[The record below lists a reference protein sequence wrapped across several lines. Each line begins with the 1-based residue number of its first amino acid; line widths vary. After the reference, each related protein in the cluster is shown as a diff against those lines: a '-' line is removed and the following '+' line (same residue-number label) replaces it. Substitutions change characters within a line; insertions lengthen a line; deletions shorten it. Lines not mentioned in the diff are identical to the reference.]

1 MELREIKGKVDFA
14 IITIREDELKAVL
27 KRFPGETVESHN
39 RFYRVSKVPV
49 GEGSTVLVAIARAFE
64 QGTGEAQ
71 TIARHIID
79 DLDPHWILVVGIA
92 GGVPDS
98 EHTLG
103 DVVLSTRVND
113 LTVHAHQEAAPTQYA
128 LSGGPSTHSVTKLIM
143 ALPMLESKFEGWN
156 TQDSIGRQR
165 PAVDLSK
172 PESFYGDEE
181 WQKKVRDSLNHH
193 FGPSVASR
201 EPLVRAGPIDSSDGL
216 IKDTKTLQHWLT
228 LTRDALA
235 VEMEAAGVYRAVR
248 SGGREYA
255 FLSIRGLSDIVGFK
269 RHPDWTAYACHS
281 AAAFTHALIKSG
293 LVKRR
298 AEAPTPEQHF
308 ASVHPREAH
317 ERYRQG
323 NELLARVRLFADL
336 KETHDGWG
344 VRIEERRARP
354 PLGEYLHVVKSKGP
368 HLTEYPLAAVAQIT
382 PEVLD
387 AFLTDAHEHYRIR
400 DPRVHSTLVY
410 EGAAPDATLAAQA
423 HDKGLLLQ
431 SITEYMG
438 VPNFSSYLS
447 EQSRQLQSTDAYL
460 SQFYIEQR
468 AVITVESRDTS
479 TDDALERV
487 QQWMN
492 ERLGHLV
499 LVLGDFGTGKT
510 FLLRELALRMA
521 RDVPQGPIPLFIEL
535 RRLEKKPTLDE
546 LIASQLAHA
555 KMNTIPV
562 EAIRVMLGDGRI
574 ALLFDGFDEYVQR
587 VTYPRA
593 AEHLS
598 TLIQVASDKT
608 KIVITSRTQ
617 HFESEH
623 QVREALTKGSS
634 SPRGYQLM
642 RLQPFTKEQ
651 IHRFMAKRLGDPIEA
666 AKRSLLLDELPDL
679 PSLAVNPRMLSFI
692 LDLPEEDLRKAK
704 ERHQS
709 MTRAGLYELLLD
721 RWFQGETLRIGPG
734 LSTKQRWGAVTELAM
749 KLWLTGEP
757 AISLHELSNE
767 FVETIQKLE
776 DRRLEPGEA
785 QHQIGS
791 GTLLVRDEQ
800 KKFSFI
806 HQSVME
812 WLVAK
817 KIAGSIQ
824 QGTTVPEL
832 ASQTLSGLMV
842 EFLCE
847 LAGGRQ
853 AEQWAQTALD
863 ASGDAKLHK
872 NALTLL
878 GKLGVEPRARKS
890 RAGQDLRGENFS
902 GKDLSNLDF
911 SGADFTGVS
920 LVRAKLTGAILVGA
934 RFQRAD
940 LSEANLERAD
950 LSGADLSGARLLE
963 ASMLGAT
970 LKGTRF
976 HQAKLLKARFDS
988 GALDG
993 REDDL
998 WGAAHSQSGSPVPT
1012 VSASSYYS
1020 SVAYSPDGRLLAAGC
1035 GCSLQLWDME
1045 SGLLLRVLQEHE
1057 RPISCVAFS
1066 PDGKTL
1072 ASGSEDSTVR
1082 LWDAD
1087 KGTERR
1093 VLKGHSYSVRSVVF
1107 SPDGKT
1113 LASGSDDNTVRLWDA
1128 DKGTERRVLKGHS
1141 YSVRSVAFSPDGK
1154 TLASGSFDN
1163 TVRLWD
1169 ADKDTDRRVLK
1180 GHSQSVWSVAFSPDG
1195 KTLASGSVDNTVRL
1209 WDADKGTERRV
1220 LKGHS
1225 QGVWSV
1231 AFSPDGKTLA
1241 SGSDDNTVHLWD
1253 ADKGTERLLKG
1264 HSQGVRSVAF
1274 SPDGKTLA
1282 SGSGDKTMRLWDAA
1296 KGTERLLKGHAQ
1308 GVWSVA
1314 FSPDGKTLASG
1325 SRDNTMRLWDADKG
1339 AERRVV
1345 KGHSQGVWSVAFSP
1359 DGKTLASGSDDNTVR
1374 LWDADKGTERRVLK
1388 GHSQSVWSVAF
1399 SPDGKTLASGSVDN
1413 TVRLWD
1419 ADKGTERRV
1428 LKGHSYSVRSVAFSP
1443 DGKTLASGSDDNTM
1457 RLWDADK
1464 GTERRVLKGHSQ
1476 GVWSVAFSPDGK
1488 TLASGS
1494 FDNTVHLW
1502 DADKGT
1508 ERLLKG
1514 HSQGVWSVAFSPD
1527 GKTLASGSDDNT
1539 VRLWDVAS
1547 GECLAVLVSL
1557 AEGWVAFTP
1566 DGRYRSEGA
1575 LGGAFW
1581 HAISLC
1587 RFEPGELE
1595 PYLPLRVPQN
1605 ELLYSLPR

>member
-1 MELREIKGKVDFA
+1 MRQDRMELREIKGKVDFA
-14 IITIREDELKAVL
+14 IITIRDDELKAVL
-27 KRFPGETVESHN
+27 ERFPGETVESHN
-39 RFYRVSKVPV
+39 RFYRVSTVPM
-49 GEGSTVLVAIARAFE
+49 GEGSTALVAIARAF
-64 QGTGEAQ
+64 QPGTGEAQ
-71 TIARHIID
+71 AIARDIIE

-92 GGVPDS
+92 GGVPDF

-113 LTVHAHQEAAPTQYA
+113 LTVHAHQEAAPVQYA
-128 LSGGPSTHSVTKLIM
+128 LSGGPSTHSVTKLIT
-143 ALPMLESKFEGWN
+143 ALPMHESRFDGWN
-156 TQDSIGRQR
+156 TQGSIGRNR

-181 WQKKVRDSLNHH
+181 WQKRVRDSLTHH

-216 IKDTKTLQHWLT
+216 IKDTKTLQQWHT
-228 LTRDALA
+228 LTRDAIA
-235 VEMEAAGVYRAVR
+235 VEMEAAGVYRAVW
-248 SGGREYA
+248 SSGREYS

-281 AAAFTHALIKSG
+281 AAAFTHALIQSG
-293 LVKRR
+293 LVPRR
-298 AEAPTPEQHF
+298 EQAPTPEHRS
-308 ASVHPREAH
+308 ASVPPRQEH
-317 ERYRQG
+317 ERYRQD

-344 VRIEERRARP
+344 VRFEERRARP

-368 HLTEYPLAAVAQIT
+368 HITEYPLAAVAQIT

-387 AFLTDAHEHYRIR
+387 AFLTDAHEHYRLR

-410 EGAAPDATLAAQA
+410 EGDAPDAALATQA
-423 HDKGLLLQ
+423 HERGLLLQ
-431 SITEYMG
+431 SIAEYMG
-438 VPNFSSYLS
+438 VPNFSGYLS

-460 SQFYIEQR
+460 SQHYVEQR
-468 AVITVESRDTS
+468 AVLTLEGRDTS
-479 TDDALERV
+479 TDDALEQV

-510 FLLRELALRMA
+510 FLLRQLALRMERA
-521 RDVPQGPIPLFIEL
+521 VPQGSIPLFIEL

-587 VTYPRA
+587 VTYPKA

-623 QVREALTKGSS
+623 QVREALTRGSS

-642 RLQPFTKEQ
+642 RLQPFTREQ
-651 IHRFMAKRLGDPIEA
+651 IHRFLAKRLGDPIEA

-692 LDLPEEDLRKAK
+692 LDLPEEDLRRAK
-704 ERHQS
+704 ERHQA

-721 RWFQGETLRIGPG
+721 RWFQGETLRMGPG

-757 AISLHELSNE
+757 AIALDQLSNGFE
-767 FVETIQKLE
+767 ETLQRLG

-824 QGTTVPEL
+824 QGATAPEL
-832 ASQTLSGLMV
+832 ASRSLSGLMV

-847 LAGGRQ
+847 LAGGKRV
-853 AEQWAQTALD
+853 EQWAQSALEEG
-863 ASGDAKLHK
+863 GDATLHK
-872 NALTLL
+872 NVLALL
-878 GKLGVEPRARKS
+878 GKLGVEPRTRKS
-890 RAGQDLRGENFS
+890 RAGQDLRGEDFS
-902 GKDLSNLDF
+902 GKDLSNLDL
-911 SGADFTGVS
+911 SRADFTGVS
-920 LVRAKLTGAILVGA
+920 LVRANLTGAILVGA
-934 RFQRAD
+934 KLQRAD

-950 LSGADLSGARLLE
+950 LSDADLSGAQLLG
-963 ASMLGAT
+963 ASVLGAT

-976 HQAKLLKARFDS
+976 RQAKLLEARFDS

-998 WGAAHSQSGSPVPT
+998 WGAAHSRSGPPVPS
-1012 VSASSYYS
+1012 VSAGSSYD
-1020 SVAYSPDGRLLAAGC
+1020 SVAYSPDGRILAAGC
-1035 GCSLQLWDME
+1035 GGSIQLWDME
-1045 SGLLLRVLQEHE
+1045 SGILLRVLQAHE
-1057 RPISCVAFS
+1057 GHVLSVAFS
-1066 PDGKTL
+1066 PDGTTL
-1072 ASGSEDSTVR
+1072 ASGSEDTTVR
-1082 LWDAD
+1082 LWDAT

-1093 VLKGHSYSVRSVVF
+1093 VLKGHS
-1107 SPDGKT
+1107 
-1113 LASGSDDNTVRLWDA
+1113 
-1128 DKGTERRVLKGHS
+1128 H
-1141 YSVRSVAFSPDGK
+1141 
-1154 TLASGSFDN
+1154 
-1163 TVRLWD
+1163 
-1169 ADKDTDRRVLK
+1169 
-1180 GHSQSVWSVAFSPDG
+1180 SVWSVAFSPDG
-1195 KTLASGSVDNTVRL
+1195 TTLASGSGDNTVRL
-1209 WDADKGTERRV
+1209 WDA
-1220 LKGHS
+1220 
-1225 QGVWSV
+1225 
-1231 AFSPDGKTLA
+1231 
-1241 SGSDDNTVHLWD
+1241 
-1253 ADKGTERLLKG
+1253 
-1264 HSQGVRSVAF
+1264 
-1274 SPDGKTLA
+1274 
-1282 SGSGDKTMRLWDAA
+1282 
-1296 KGTERLLKGHAQ
+1296 
-1308 GVWSVA
+1308 
-1314 FSPDGKTLASG
+1314 
-1325 SRDNTMRLWDADKG
+1325 
-1339 AERRVV
+1339 
-1345 KGHSQGVWSVAFSP
+1345 
-1359 DGKTLASGSDDNTVR
+1359 
-1374 LWDADKGTERRVLK
+1374 
-1388 GHSQSVWSVAF
+1388 
-1399 SPDGKTLASGSVDN
+1399 
-1413 TVRLWD
+1413 
-1419 ADKGTERRV
+1419 
-1428 LKGHSYSVRSVAFSP
+1428 
-1443 DGKTLASGSDDNTM
+1443 
-1457 RLWDADK
+1457 
-1464 GTERRVLKGHSQ
+1464 
-1476 GVWSVAFSPDGK
+1476 
-1488 TLASGS
+1488 
-1494 FDNTVHLW
+1494 
-1502 DADKGT
+1502 
-1508 ERLLKG
+1508 
-1514 HSQGVWSVAFSPD
+1514 
-1527 GKTLASGSDDNT
+1527 
-1539 VRLWDVAS
+1539 AS

-1595 PYLPLRVPQN
+1595 PYLPLRVPEN
-1605 ELLYSLPR
+1605 ESLYSLPR

>member
-1 MELREIKGKVDFA
+1 MELREIKGRVDFA

-49 GEGSTVLVAIARAFE
+49 GDGSTVLVAIARAFE

-128 LSGGPSTHSVTKLIM
+128 LSGGPSTHSVTKLIT
-143 ALPMLESKFEGWN
+143 ALPMLESRFEGWN
-156 TQDSIGRQR
+156 TQDSIGKQR
-165 PAVDLSK
+165 PVVDLSK

-193 FGPSVASR
+193 FGSSVVPR

-216 IKDTKTLQHWLT
+216 IKDTKALQHWLT
-228 LTRDALA
+228 LTRDAVA

-248 SGGREYA
+248 SGGREYS

-298 AEAPTPEQHF
+298 EEVPTPQPYS
-308 ASVHPREAH
+308 ASVHPREGN
-317 ERYRQG
+317 ERHWQG
-323 NELLARVRLFADL
+323 DELLARVRLFADL

-354 PLGEYLHVVKSKGP
+354 PLGEYLHVAKSKGP
-368 HLTEYPLAAVAQIT
+368 LRIAYPLAAAAQLT

-387 AFLTDAHEHYRIR
+387 VFLADAHERYRIG
-400 DPRVHSTLVY
+400 DPHVLSTLVY
-410 EGAAPDATLAAQA
+410 EGNAPDAALAARA
-423 HDKGLLLQ
+423 HDSGLLLQ

-438 VPNFSSYLS
+438 VPNFSGYLR
-447 EQSRQLQSTDAYL
+447 EQSRQLESAGAYQ

-468 AVITVESRDTS
+468 AVITVEGRDTS
-479 TDDALERV
+479 TEDALAQV

-492 ERLGHLV
+492 QRLGHLV

-521 RDVPQGPIPLFIEL
+521 RAGSQSPIPLFIEL

-623 QVREALTKGSS
+623 QVREALTKGSG

-642 RLQPFTKEQ
+642 RLQPFTRER
-651 IHRFMAKRLGDPIEA
+651 IHQFLARRLGDPIEA

-692 LDLPEEDLRKAK
+692 MDLPEEDLRKAK

-721 RWFQGETLRIGPG
+721 RWLQGETLRVGPG

-757 AISLHELSNE
+757 AIFLDQLSNE
-767 FVETIQKLE
+767 FVEPIQKLE
-776 DRRLEPGEA
+776 ERRLETGEA
-785 QHQIGS
+785 EHQIGS

-824 QGTTVPEL
+824 QGAPVPEL

-847 LAGGRQ
+847 LAGGKQ
-853 AEQWAQTALD
+853 VEQWAQTTLD
-863 ASGDAKLHK
+863 AGADATLHK
-872 NALTLL
+872 NVLALL

-890 RAGQDLRGENFS
+890 RAGQDLRGEDFS

-911 SGADFTGVS
+911 SRADFTGVS
-920 LVRAKLTGAILVGA
+920 LVRAKLAGARLVGA

-940 LSEANLERAD
+940 LSGANLERAD

-963 ASMLGAT
+963 ASLLGAT
-970 LKGTRF
+970 LRGTRF

-988 GALDG
+988 GVLEG
-993 REDDL
+993 RKDDL
-998 WGAAHSQSGSPVPT
+998 WGAAHSQSGSPVPS
-1012 VSASSYYS
+1012 VSASSYCYS
-1020 SVAYSPDGRLLAAGC
+1020 AAYSPDGQLLAAGC

-1045 SGLLLRVLQEHE
+1045 SGSLLRVLQGHE
-1057 RPISCVAFS
+1057 GLVSCVAFA

-1072 ASGSEDSTVR
+1072 ASGSLDSTVR

-1093 VLKGHSYSVRSVVF
+1093 VLKGHAQRVLSVAF
-1107 SPDGKT
+1107 APDGKT
-1113 LASGSDDNTVRLWDA
+1113 LASGS
-1128 DKGTERRVLKGHS
+1128 
-1141 YSVRSVAFSPDGK
+1141 
-1154 TLASGSFDN
+1154 
-1163 TVRLWD
+1163 
-1169 ADKDTDRRVLK
+1169 
-1180 GHSQSVWSVAFSPDG
+1180 
-1195 KTLASGSVDNTVRL
+1195 
-1209 WDADKGTERRV
+1209 
-1220 LKGHS
+1220 
-1225 QGVWSV
+1225 
-1231 AFSPDGKTLA
+1231 
-1241 SGSDDNTVHLWD
+1241 
-1253 ADKGTERLLKG
+1253 
-1264 HSQGVRSVAF
+1264 
-1274 SPDGKTLA
+1274 
-1282 SGSGDKTMRLWDAA
+1282 
-1296 KGTERLLKGHAQ
+1296 
-1308 GVWSVA
+1308 
-1314 FSPDGKTLASG
+1314 
-1325 SRDNTMRLWDADKG
+1325 
-1339 AERRVV
+1339 
-1345 KGHSQGVWSVAFSP
+1345 
-1359 DGKTLASGSDDNTVR
+1359 
-1374 LWDADKGTERRVLK
+1374 
-1388 GHSQSVWSVAF
+1388 
-1399 SPDGKTLASGSVDN
+1399 
-1413 TVRLWD
+1413 
-1419 ADKGTERRV
+1419 
-1428 LKGHSYSVRSVAFSP
+1428 
-1443 DGKTLASGSDDNTM
+1443 
-1457 RLWDADK
+1457 
-1464 GTERRVLKGHSQ
+1464 
-1476 GVWSVAFSPDGK
+1476 
-1488 TLASGS
+1488 
-1494 FDNTVHLW
+1494 
-1502 DADKGT
+1502 
-1508 ERLLKG
+1508 
-1514 HSQGVWSVAFSPD
+1514 
-1527 GKTLASGSDDNT
+1527 
-1539 VRLWDVAS
+1539 
-1547 GECLAVLVSL
+1547 
-1557 AEGWVAFTP
+1557 
-1566 DGRYRSEGA
+1566 
-1575 LGGAFW
+1575 
-1581 HAISLC
+1581 
-1587 RFEPGELE
+1587 
-1595 PYLPLRVPQN
+1595 
-1605 ELLYSLPR
+1605 